1 MYKLKEEIKNEIV
14 KNKQE
19 EMTNFLDKLEKNP
32 VSSKPF
38 WSLINKTR
46 AKNNSN
52 NIPTLKKDGVEYTS
66 DEAKD
71 NLFAEKLKKTFNEID
86 AIGFDNDFKILI
98 DSNINNKTYEYDYN
112 DNDIQMFT
120 MSELKNCIKKL
131 NNSKSMDPT
140 GLNNFILKKLP
151 VNTLQSLLSLF

>member
-1 MYKLKEEIKNEIV
+1 MYKLKEEIKNEIL

-52 NIPTLKKDGVEYTS
+52 NIPTLKKDGVEYTN
-66 DEAKD
+66 DGAKA
-71 NLFAEKLKKTFNEID
+71 NLFAEKLKKTF
-86 AIGFDNDFKILI
+86 KCL
-98 DSNINNKTYEYDYN
+98 
-112 DNDIQMFT
+112 Q
-120 MSELKNCIKKL
+120 CL
-131 NNSKSMDPT
+131 N
-140 GLNNFILKKLP
+140 
-151 VNTLQSLLSLF
+151 

>member
-66 DEAKD
+66 DED
-71 NLFAEKLKKTFNEID
+71 NYRPIIQVMKLKI
-86 AIGFDNDFKILI
+86 IY
-98 DSNINNKTYEYDYN
+98 S
-112 DNDIQMFT
+112 
-120 MSELKNCIKKL
+120 LKN
-131 NNSKSMDPT
+131 
-140 GLNNFILKKLP
+140 
-151 VNTLQSLLSLF
+151 